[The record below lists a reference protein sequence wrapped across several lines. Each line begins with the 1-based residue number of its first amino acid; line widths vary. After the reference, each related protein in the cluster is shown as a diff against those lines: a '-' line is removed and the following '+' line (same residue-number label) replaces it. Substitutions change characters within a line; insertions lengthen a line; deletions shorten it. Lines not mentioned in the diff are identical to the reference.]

1 MNDFFGKLINYVWMF
16 CLKLTASLPLI
27 KEPKLFE
34 GENSSLDLVDH
45 IAQQNHESVLIVTGA
60 GLIRRGQVQP
70 IIDRFDELNIKV
82 TVFDGVEP
90 DPTFGI
96 TNEALTLLNENKC
109 QSVLAIGG
117 GSAMDLAKVIALSA
131 SNNKKPEKLAGYF
144 KAIKKPLPFY
154 AIPTTAGT
162 GSEVTVI
169 SVISD
174 DQTKAK
180 SFVIDPRTATLA
192 TALDPTF
199 MVTIPP
205 ALTAATGMDA
215 LTHAIEAYV
224 GRNGSAYT
232 DEQALEAIRLI
243 FKNLPIA
250 FKDGSNIEARSAL
263 ALASYKAGLA
273 FTKASLGYVHAISHQ
288 LGAKYG
294 VAHGLGNAIVLPH
307 VIEYSAPS
315 IENKLAV
322 IAKEIG
328 IGQPNESTSQLASR
342 MVDYLFTFNKGID
355 IPEKVVELQ
364 EKDFSSIVKG
374 AINEAYFNYPVPK
387 FMQEQYCNQLLQ
399 QLLPNTRISGDS
411 GNKVL
416 S

>member
-1 MNDFFGKLINYVWMF
+1 MKHFFGTLLNYVWMF

-27 KEPKLFE
+27 KEPKLFQ
-34 GENSSLDLVDH
+34 GENSSLDLVDE
-45 IAQQNHESVLIVTGA
+45 IANQQHGSVLIVTGA

-70 IIDRFDELNIKV
+70 IIDRFDELNINV

-90 DPTFGI
+90 DPTFSI
-96 TNEALTLLNENKC
+96 TNAALKLLIENQC
-109 QSVLAIGG
+109 ESVLAIGG

-131 SNNKKPEKLAGYF
+131 SNKKKPEALTGYF
-144 KAIKKPLPFY
+144 KALKKPLPFY

-169 SVISD
+169 SVLSD
-174 DQTKAK
+174 DQTHSK
-180 SFVIDPRTATLA
+180 SFVIDPRTASLA

-224 GRNGSAYT
+224 GRNGSTYT
-232 DEQALEAIRLI
+232 DEQALEAIRLV
-243 FKNLPIA
+243 FKHLPTA
-250 FKDGSNIEARSAL
+250 VRDGHNIEARSAL

-294 VAHGLGNAIVLPH
+294 VAHGLGNAILLPH
-307 VIEYSAPS
+307 VIQYSKPA
-315 IENKLAV
+315 IQDKLAI

-328 IGQPNESTSQLASR
+328 ITEQNQSTDQLANR
-342 MVDYLFTFNKGID
+342 MVDYLFDFNKQVG
-355 IPEKVVELQ
+355 IPETVTELK
-364 EKDFSSIVKG
+364 EEDFPAIVSD
-374 AINEAYFNYPVPK
+374 AMSEAYFNYPVPK
-387 FMQEQYCNQLLQ
+387 FMQGHQCKQILQ
-399 QLLPNTRISGDS
+399 RVLPTAAT
-411 GNKVL
+411 
-416 S
+416 

>member
-1 MNDFFGKLINYVWMF
+1 MNDFFGKLLNYVWMF

-34 GENSSLDLVDH
+34 GENSSLDLIDYMASQKH
-45 IAQQNHESVLIVTGA
+45 KSVLIVTGA

-70 IIDRFDELNIKV
+70 IIDRFAELNISV
-82 TVFDGVEP
+82 TIFDRVEP
-90 DPTFGI
+90 DPTFSI
-96 TNEALTLLNENKC
+96 TNEALNLLNENNC

-131 SNNKKPEKLAGYF
+131 SNKKKPEKLTGYF
-144 KAIKKPLPFY
+144 KALKKPLPFY

-174 DQTKAK
+174 NQTKSK
-180 SFVIDPRTATLA
+180 SFVIDPRTASLA
-192 TALDPTF
+192 TALDPVF
-199 MVTIPP
+199 MITIPP

-232 DEQALEAIRLI
+232 DEQALAAIRLI

-307 VIEYSAPS
+307 VIQYSAPS
-315 IENKLAV
+315 IEVKLAT
-322 IAKEIG
+322 IAQEVG
-328 IGQPNESTSQLASR
+328 IVQQGDDTKQSAKRVVE
-342 MVDYLFTFNKGID
+342 YLFAFNKAVD
-355 IPEKVVELQ
+355 IPETIAELQ
-364 EKDFSSIVKG
+364 EEDFPSIVKD
-374 AINEAYFNYPVPK
+374 AMSEAYFNYPVPK
-387 FMQEQYCNQLLQ
+387 FMPEQDCNKLLQ
-399 QLLPNTRISGDS
+399 QLLPNT
-411 GNKVL
+411 VA
-416 S
+416 

>member
-1 MNDFFGKLINYVWMF
+1 MNQFFGKLINYVWMF

-34 GENSSLDLVDH
+34 GENSSLDLVNH
-45 IAQQNHESVLIVTGA
+45 IAEKNNKSVLIVTGA

-90 DPTFGI
+90 DPTFSI
-96 TNEALTLLNENKC
+96 TNTALNLLVENQC
-109 QSVLAIGG
+109 ESVLAIGG

-131 SNNKKPEKLAGYF
+131 SNKKKPEALAGYF
-144 KAIKKPLPFY
+144 KALKKPLPFY
-154 AIPTTAGT
+154 AVPTTAGT

-174 DQTKAK
+174 DQTHAK
-180 SFVIDPRTATLA
+180 SFVIDPRTASLA
-192 TALDPTF
+192 CALDPTF

-215 LTHAIEAYV
+215 LTHAIEAYT
-224 GRNGSAYT
+224 GRNASTYT
-232 DEQALEAIRLI
+232 DEQALAAIRLI
-243 FKNLPIA
+243 FANLPTA
-250 FKDGSNIEARSAL
+250 VTDGGNMEARSAL

-294 VAHGLGNAIVLPH
+294 VAHGLGNAILLPH
-307 VIEYSAPS
+307 VIKYSAPA
-315 IENKLAV
+315 IKDKLAT
-322 IAKEIG
+322 IANEIG
-328 IGQPNESTSQLASR
+328 IAQPGEDNEQLANR
-342 MVDYLFTFNKGID
+342 LVGYIFAFNKQVG
-355 IPEKVVELQ
+355 IPETVVELQ
-364 EKDFSSIVKG
+364 EKDFPAIVSD
-374 AINEAYFNYPVPK
+374 AMSEAYFNYPVPK
-387 FMQEQYCNQLLQ
+387 FMPENDCNQLLLK
-399 QLLPNTRISGDS
+399 LLPNTPA
-411 GNKVL
+411 
-416 S
+416 